1 MNQAALRFPSEYSK
15 PALALLPATGNT
27 PAPGPAIDR
36 TGYASAIADVAY
48 ACSGG
53 PTGGTLTLQLQDS
66 SDGAAFANFGAPAV
80 APVGAN
86 GVASL
91 AADLSGARQFV
102 RLSVV
107 GAPIGGTSP
116 VVTAG
121 ATLRLFGP
129 DRLPAI

>member
-1 MNQAALRFPSEYSK
+1 MNQAALRAPQEYSK
-15 PALALLPATGNT
+15 AALALAPASGNT
-27 PAPGPAIDR
+27 PAPGPSIDR

-48 ACSGG
+48 ACSGA

-66 SDGAAFANFGAPAV
+66 ADGATFANFGAPAV
-80 APVGAN
+80 TPVGAN

-91 AADLSGARQFV
+91 AAELSGARLLV
-102 RLSVV
+102 CRSVV
-107 GAPIGGTSP
+107 GAPTGGTSP

-121 ATLRLFGP
+121 ATLRLCGP